1 MYIPEGEIYTAAM
14 TGFIILC
21 ASIGYGVESVFG
33 FGGSVVAYLLL
44 TLQLSA
50 REAVPLLPVF
60 ALAGALFILIS
71 DWRAVKW
78 ILIRNVC
85 LFALPGLI
93 IGGLVTGQADETLL
107 AAVVLTVIFLYG
119 LTLAAGINPAVPR
132 SLKKPL
138 YFVSGVIMGIT
149 SLGVTFIPVLREELG
164 DRRSFRATLALLWFI
179 TAAVRIPVYVAAGV
193 LNGEIFFT
201 GVMAFPFLLIAIY
214 TGFRLHRRIP
224 EHLFT
229 RYIGAA
235 VALFSAANLVV
246 KLVQSE

>member
-1 MYIPEGEIYTAAM
+1 M
-14 TGFIILC
+14 TGFIIIC

-33 FGGSVVAYLLL
+33 FGGSVVTFLLL
-44 TLQLSA
+44 TLRLSA

-85 LFALPGLI
+85 LFALPGLVVGSLI
-93 IGGLVTGQADETLL
+93 TGRADETVL
-107 AAVVLTVIFLYG
+107 AASVLTVIFLYG
-119 LTLAAGINPAVPR
+119 VTLAAGLNPAAPR

-138 YFVSGVIMGIT
+138 CFVSGLIMGVT

-179 TAAVRIPVYVAAGV
+179 TAAVRIPIYAAAGV
-193 LNGEIFFT
+193 LNGEAFLT
-201 GVMAFPFLLIAIY
+201 GMKAVPFLLITIY

-224 EHLFT
+224 EHLFS
-229 RYIGAA
+229 RFIGAA
-235 VALFSAANLVV
+235 VALFSAANLVL
-246 KLVQSE
+246 KLVLTE